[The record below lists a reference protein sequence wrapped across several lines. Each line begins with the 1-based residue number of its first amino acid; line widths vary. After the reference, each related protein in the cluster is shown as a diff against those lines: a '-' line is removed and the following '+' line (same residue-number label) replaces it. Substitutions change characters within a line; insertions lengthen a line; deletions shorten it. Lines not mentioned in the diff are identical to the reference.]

1 MAAALPLSLLPLF
14 HTALS
19 AVAAVAVAAPRIDV
33 RASAWVGPVRTR
45 QVSYKYMVAL
55 SITVIVSDRSDTPT
69 RKEGK
74 SILCPRRDRQFSR
87 LAQPRLKSTGG
98 APATVLFRWAKRLMS
113 PILSAC
119 LLAWTARPPSLSLPR
134 SALGSTHAIREG
146 AIAAV
151 AAAAAAAAAAVAHI
165 GIVPRK

>member
-33 RASAWVGPVRTR
+33 RASAWEGPVRTR

-87 LAQPRLKSTGG
+87 LAQPRSKSTGG
-98 APATVLFRWAKRLMS
+98 SPAPATVLFRWAKRLMS

-146 AIAAV
+146 AIAA
-151 AAAAAAAAAAVAHI
+151 AAAAAAAAVAHI